1 MARMPQWI
9 GKAVLGLAVTTA
21 LTGCVSQEKYNALK
35 LRSDRLTE
43 QLANAEKDS
52 ATARA
57 EADLYKKSL
66 DAIKGNGDNQTGLIA
81 NLTTQ
86 NGALQAQLDELNRK
100 YAEAIGKMGTL
111 GTALPIALTNELSAF
126 AAANPDLVEFDSAR
140 GIVKFKSDLT
150 FALGSDA
157 LKPEAKAAIAKFA
170 TIVNSPA
177 ASGYELLVAGHTDNI
192 RVSNPATIQAGH
204 KDNWYLSAHR
214 AISVGK
220 ELIGHSTNPQRIG
233 VIGYAD
239 QRPAASNDSEGGR
252 SKNRR
257 VEVLIL
263 PTTVRTGPVASTPT
277 SAKPA
282 AKPVLNKD
290 SSATIDTPSMNK

>member
-9 GKAVLGLAVTTA
+9 GKAALGLAVTTA

-35 LRSDRLTE
+35 LRGDRLTE

-66 DAIKGNGDNQTGLIA
+66 DAIKGNGDNKDGLIA
-81 NLTTQ
+81 NLTSQ
-86 NGALQAQLDELNRK
+86 NGALQAQLEELNKK
-100 YAEAIGKMGTL
+100 YGAAVDSFGKL
-111 GTALPIALTNELSAF
+111 STALPVALTNELSAF

-170 TIVNSPA
+170 TIVNSSA
-177 ASGYELLVAGHTDNI
+177 ASGYELLVAGHTDNT

-239 QRPAASNDSEGGR
+239 QRPAASNSSEDGR

-263 PTTVRTGPVASTPT
+263 PTTVRTGPVAGTPT
-277 SAKPA
+277 AKPA
-282 AKPVLNKD
+282 AKPVMNKD
-290 SSATIDTPSMNK
+290 SSATIVEPSMNK